1 MDGKFSDL
9 SKFVFYRFYT
19 RVFMEL
25 ITILPMISR
34 LLTTPATFPG
44 YLKRFKGCIISSRQ
58 SLKVHIIE
66 NQFIFLNYNYACI
79 LPTILIKKMACKRFS
94 KNV

>member
-34 LLTTPATFPG
+34 LLTTPATFLG

-79 LPTILIKKMACKRFS
+79 LPTILI
-94 KNV
+94 